1 MTLPLSGIKVLEM
14 AEHGFVPSCCA
25 VLADWGADVIKVERL
40 EGDPMRSIIKNN
52 LVPSADGFDYLY
64 ELVNRNKRGVALDLG
79 SSDGRAVFDKLVSW
93 ADVYVTNQLPRV
105 RRKFRTEPED
115 LFAINPKLVIARG
128 HGQGQRGVDAEAG
141 GYDSVS
147 FWSRG
152 GVGHM
157 LTPPGADHL
166 TMQRP
171 AQGDVPTGMF
181 FAGGICA
188 ALLHAQRTGEGVL
201 VDTSLL
207 NGAVWTLGP
216 DMAYASVAG
225 AEAPRPDASVPREM
239 SPLMGDYRTADNR
252 FVMLGMIGDDRYWA
266 PACRALGL
274 DHLIDEYPDDA
285 TRRPAFIA
293 LKPVFA
299 AAIASKTKAELD
311 IALRAH
317 DCIFSFPANPP
328 EVLADPAVVD
338 NGYAMAHPV
347 HPTLKLSAAPAQFDN
362 ELPRIRRPAPSLGQ
376 HTREVMEQ
384 LGFDTPAIDAAFA
397 SGAAAD

>member
-1 MTLPLSGIKVLEM
+1 MTLPLAGIKVLEM
-14 AEHGFVPSCCA
+14 SEHGFVPSCCA
-25 VLADWGADVIKVERL
+25 VLADWGADVVKVERL
-40 EGDPMRSIIKNN
+40 DGDPMRLIMKNN
-52 LVPSADGFDYLY
+52 MVPDADGFDYLF
-64 ELVNRNKRGVALDLG
+64 EAVNRNKRGVALDIG
-79 SSDGRAVFDKLVSW
+79 SEEGRAVFDRLVAW

-105 RRKFRTEPED
+105 RRKFGTEPED
-115 LFAINPKLVIARG
+115 LFAINPKLVFARG

-157 LTPPGADHL
+157 VTPPGSDHL
-166 TMQRP
+166 IMQRP

-188 ALLHAQRTGEGVL
+188 ALVHAQRTGEGVL

-216 DMAYASVAG
+216 DMAYSSIAG
-225 AEAPRPDASVPREM
+225 EEAPRPDMNERQI
-239 SPLMGDYRTADNR
+239 SPLVGDYRTADNR
-252 FVMLGMIGDDRYWA
+252 FIMLGMIGDDRYWA

-274 DHLIDEYPDDA
+274 DHLVEAYPDEA
-285 TRRPAFIA
+285 TRKPAWMT
-293 LKPVFA
+293 LRPVFA
-299 AAIASKTKAELD
+299 AAIASRTKSELD
-311 IALRAH
+311 TALRAN
-317 DCIFSFPANPP
+317 DCIYSFPASPP

-347 HPTLKLSAAPAQFDN
+347 HATLKLSAAPAQFDN
-362 ELPRIRRPAPSLGQ
+362 AIPEIRRAAPTHGQ

-384 LGFDTPAIDAAFA
+384 LGFSADEIDAAFA
-397 SGAAAD
+397 AGRVMD